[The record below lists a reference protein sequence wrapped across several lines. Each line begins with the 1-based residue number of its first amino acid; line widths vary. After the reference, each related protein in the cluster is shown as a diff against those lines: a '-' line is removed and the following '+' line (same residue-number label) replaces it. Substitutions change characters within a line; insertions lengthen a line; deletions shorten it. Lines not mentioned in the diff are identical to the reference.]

1 MPIFD
6 TPYRLDLY
14 SRSKVELWREAADGL
29 AEAALGTD
37 ALVQAGLHAVLAWL
51 RHDACDTATLLELFG
66 RTRGPLGPQLRL
78 LGSLLDGPDPLD
90 GGQLP
95 PLWWQVVKAAYYA
108 RWLELANAGESAPP
122 DEDQP

>member
-6 TPYRLDLY
+6 TQHRLDLY
-14 SRSKVELWREAADGL
+14 SRSKVELWREAAHSL
-29 AEAALGTD
+29 AEAALGAD
-37 ALVQAGLHAVLAWL
+37 PLVQAGLHAVLAWL

-66 RTRGPLGPQLRL
+66 RTHGPLGPQLRL
-78 LGSLLDGPDPLD
+78 LGTLLDGPDPSD

-108 RWLELANAGESAPP
+108 RWLELATQANK
-122 DEDQP
+122 DQP